1 MFVNCCSEIGANC
14 YYIIC
19 MHNTHEPN
27 HGHLYGHM
35 ISLQYLR
42 HGFFF
47 VHRSPQ
53 ICVGSDRHFESGEE
67 LGDEVWYPL
76 AHCCF
81 IE

>member
-47 VHRSPQ
+47 SCIVRPKFASVLTA
-53 ICVGSDRHFESGEE
+53 ILKVERNLETRFGTR
-67 LGDEVWYPL
+67 
-76 AHCCF
+76 
-81 IE
+81 